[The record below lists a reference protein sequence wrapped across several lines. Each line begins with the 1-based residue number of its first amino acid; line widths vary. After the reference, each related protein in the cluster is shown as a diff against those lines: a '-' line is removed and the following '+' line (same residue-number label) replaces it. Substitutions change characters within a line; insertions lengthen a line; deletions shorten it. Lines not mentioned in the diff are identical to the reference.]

1 MKTVP
6 FQNLSHY
13 YGEYNTC
20 PDCAENALTEY
31 KVCLSCLE
39 FHDEYEEYESEVDVE
54 RHLAILHDKDEF
66 ITKMLRRIRE
76 DLSGLEG
83 QALQDAMA
91 EIQDASKFVIRAFR
105 GC

>member
-6 FQNLSHY
+6 FQNISHY
-13 YGEYNTC
+13 YGEYSQC

-31 KVCLSCLE
+31 KVCLSCLKFE
-39 FHDEYEEYESEVDVE
+39 DENVYESAA
-54 RHLAILHDKDEF
+54 LLHDKDEF

-105 GC
+105 GY